1 MTTWTTILSNTEQ
14 LATEHDNLSSSL
26 TLKVCNVL
34 EAIRTRYED
43 FRVRHEGLA
52 KKLVAQRDEVY
63 GDLGKTKE
71 KYDGAC
77 KLVEERRQK
86 VDKSFDASKGKAQ
99 KAYIAEQ
106 SEMANVKVRMVPC
119 ALQHRMLIKA
129 EQLPSSN
136 QRCQSLQEAVLL

>member
-14 LATEHDNLSSSL
+14 LATEHDNLSGAL

-34 EAIRTRYED
+34 EAIRARYED
-43 FRVRHEGLA
+43 FRVRHEALA

-63 GDLGKTKE
+63 ADLGKTKE

-106 SEMANVKVRMVPC
+106 SEMANVKVGLTFAC
-119 ALQHRMLIKA
+119 
-129 EQLPSSN
+129 SSTG
-136 QRCQSLQEAVLL
+136 S